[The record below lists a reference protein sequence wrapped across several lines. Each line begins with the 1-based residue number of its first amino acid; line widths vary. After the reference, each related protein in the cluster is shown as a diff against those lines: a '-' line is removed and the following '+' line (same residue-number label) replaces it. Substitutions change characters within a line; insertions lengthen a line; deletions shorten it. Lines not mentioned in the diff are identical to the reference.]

1 MFHIYG
7 LIAAVHLFFLRGCTT
22 VIFPNFELTL
32 YLRALEKYRVNLS
45 HVVPPILLLLAKS
58 PEVDKFKFPY
68 LKGFFS
74 AAAPL
79 SPEVANAVRKR
90 FGVDVSQGYG
100 LTEASPSTHLLP
112 FSLSQKY
119 PTSVGHLL
127 PSIQARLVDPDS
139 GLDVGPGQN
148 HGELW
153 VRGPN
158 IMKGYHNNPKA
169 TAACIDADGWLH
181 TGDLLSVSED
191 GLFYVVDRL
200 KELIKYK
207 GGCPFLNMLANS
219 TSGFQV
225 PPAELEACL
234 LEHPAVADCAV
245 IGQPDESAGEVPR
258 AFVVLKVCPV
268 PFEANES
275 TKSKSSQPGLQC
287 TESEID
293 RFVQTRVAPH
303 KRLRGGVVFI
313 KGIPRSASGK
323 ILRRV
328 LRDQDASV
336 AGRGGTAKL

>member
-90 FGVDVSQGYG
+90 FGVDVS
-100 LTEASPSTHLLP
+100 
-112 FSLSQKY
+112 
-119 PTSVGHLL
+119 
-127 PSIQARLVDPDS
+127 
-139 GLDVGPGQN
+139 
-148 HGELW
+148 
-153 VRGPN
+153 
-158 IMKGYHNNPKA
+158 
-169 TAACIDADGWLH
+169 
-181 TGDLLSVSED
+181 
-191 GLFYVVDRL
+191 
-200 KELIKYK
+200 
-207 GGCPFLNMLANS
+207 
-219 TSGFQV
+219 QV